1 MQCKLIL
8 AAPLA
13 LKFYNR
19 ANKFRLPD
27 QLMVGAGNSRHRA
40 ARQEN
45 RHEGLFLG
53 LTGPWH
59 FYEKKVCSACW
70 SVRFQFFR
78 TVTIAPL
85 HPFKFLRSGYPTWS
99 QGARRRRVMF
109 AVTF

>member
-45 RHEGLFLG
+45 RHEGLFLAIPDCGG
-53 LTGPWH
+53 LL
-59 FYEKKVCSACW
+59 KKL
-70 SVRFQFFR
+70 SVQ
-78 TVTIAPL
+78 IANGC
-85 HPFKFLRSGYPTWS
+85 PFPTFS
-99 QGARRRRVMF
+99 NRQ
-109 AVTF
+109 